1 MNQAV
6 ASSARAS
13 LRLCQGSSA
22 RASWV
27 LDEVPGG
34 TMISVGTD
42 AQCDWQVR
50 AAFVPARAFS
60 LLLAGG
66 HVFLRSG
73 SEPGVLLNG
82 KAVDEG
88 WNPVPNGARIDVGL
102 ARIEVT
108 LEGQAKHEDAPAI
121 LEVVEAEETGPRVT
135 RPYISPEARRT
146 QSTTE
151 TRAPRSSMPPRD
163 VTRQL
168 EDFRRDE
175 SGEYDVVP
183 ALLDDE
189 ARGDKRSL
197 KRYALLGVITV
208 SAYGGWVALLDYL

>member
-1 MNQAV
+1 
-6 ASSARAS
+6 
-13 LRLCQGSSA
+13 
-22 RASWV
+22 
-27 LDEVPGG
+27 
-34 TMISVGTD
+34 MISVGTD

-73 SEPGVLLNG
+73 NEPGVLLNG
-82 KAVDEG
+82 KPVDEG
-88 WNPVPNGARIDVGL
+88 WNPVPNGARVDVGL

-108 LEGQAKHEDAPAI
+108 LAQGDAQHEPPAI
-121 LEVVEAEETGPRVT
+121 LEVTEAEENGPRVT
-135 RPYISPEARRT
+135 QPYLSPQGVQPAE
-146 QSTTE
+146 
-151 TRAPRSSMPPRD
+151 RAPLPRD

-168 EDFRRDE
+168 EDFRSDA
-175 SGEYDVVP
+175 SGEYEVAP
-183 ALLDDE
+183 ALLGDE
-189 ARGDKRSL
+189 AVADKRAL